1 MALVLELDPALQ
13 NVDELEA
20 RAMQMRL
27 ARELGTGRR
36 ADDVRSDAP
45 LGGALDAEVPV
56 LVVGAQPAIE
66 ERLAIIAGT
75 SACHLAVSS
84 KRIDIDGV
92 WGPYFEAL
100 LPERWLTEAGIS
112 ASGAFLDL
120 VLKSHPAAR
129 DLPADRFGASARYGA
144 FAMEQLINKVLT
156 RGTGKKTNLEIK
168 VFGGGLINTALTDV
182 GAKNIAFVREF
193 LSNEGYTIAG
203 EDVGGMFARR
213 VMFKPYSGKAF
224 VKRLDAA
231 AGADVARDELKIVT
245 KRVAP
250 KPAAPAAD
258 DIELF

>member
-1 MALVLELDPALQ
+1 MNAVLSAPPS
-13 NVDELEA
+13 
-20 RAMQMRL
+20 RL
-27 ARELGTGRR
+27 
-36 ADDVRSDAP
+36 
-45 LGGALDAEVPV
+45 
-56 LVVGAQPAIE
+56 
-66 ERLAIIAGT
+66 ERLKAAPRRPGEASFFFYDAHFKNDAVKVLPGEFFVHDEDVAIMTTLGSCIA
-75 SACHLAVSS
+75 ACLWDRERKVGGMNHFLLAEPSS
-84 KRIDIDGV
+84 
-92 WGPYFEAL
+92 
-100 LPERWLTEAGIS
+100 S
-112 ASGAFLDL
+112 S
-120 VLKSHPAAR
+120 
-129 DLPADRFGASARYGA
+129 ADRFGASARYGA